1 MYGSFNP
8 GYAYCIRL
16 YLLQYATYMKKT
28 YPDRVTLLEVP
39 DAGHAMLAE
48 QPEFI
53 AEHMISYLT
62 RHPIVLSKNTP

>member
-1 MYGSFNP
+1 MLTVSGCTSYSNV
-8 GYAYCIRL
+8 
-16 YLLQYATYMKKT
+16 TYMKKT